1 MSRSKD
7 YPVSLISVGS
17 LKENLHFGD
26 FSQNWWET
34 RQSNNSNDIDNI
46 SILYPIRIGME
57 TMVILN
63 ETRFFITVVQGCE
76 GSLYQPGYICEVNGK
91 KSEVFSNSSAA
102 ITNTYQELFSSKSKF
117 SGPLIMGHNKSKINE
132 QILADITFYPFNC
145 MFSNIKLF
153 VYGIGAFTKDHL
165 DNTGPGFKSSFVYLI
180 GAKKI
185 KTLFVQE
192 INEKNSS
199 VKMYQNYNL
208 VFTYIGNSPNNVWEK
223 VGILSQHKGIDLFGI
238 TSPQVQSYIQK
249 FRVPKCLPEE
259 WIIEEKMKP
268 LWEYHLRRFTL
279 ASTPWNEFFTKCNPE
294 ADCNNL
300 QFLYDSAFLK
310 PIPKQ
315 YCREPVVYLKNTKR
329 ALWEKFKYSF
339 PNGIKRTTFYT
350 KLMGN
355 QYVYREDLGGLCSIC
370 SSYGYETF
378 ENIMNLIKEKINN
391 MELQISLA
399 IKRYVRVGG
408 EIQEGN
414 DITSAIEN
422 TAGTSVAHIELNR
435 EGENAGY
442 IQARG
447 IPNIGRWTT
456 FSPAQ
461 IQNITKNEISQP
473 SPQVSEP
480 TKPKSPWKIPLP
492 HASGICP
499 KRLALPEL
507 KNELTNRGIV
517 YDNQNKRQKLI
528 EMLDKELSQETLA
541 NVE

>member
-153 VYGIGAFTKDHL
+153 AYGIGAFTKDHL

-268 LWEYHLRRFTL
+268 L
-279 ASTPWNEFFTKCNPE
+279 
-294 ADCNNL
+294 
-300 QFLYDSAFLK
+300 
-310 PIPKQ
+310 
-315 YCREPVVYLKNTKR
+315 
-329 ALWEKFKYSF
+329 
-339 PNGIKRTTFYT
+339 
-350 KLMGN
+350 
-355 QYVYREDLGGLCSIC
+355 
-370 SSYGYETF
+370 
-378 ENIMNLIKEKINN
+378 
-391 MELQISLA
+391 
-399 IKRYVRVGG
+399 
-408 EIQEGN
+408 
-414 DITSAIEN
+414 
-422 TAGTSVAHIELNR
+422 
-435 EGENAGY
+435 
-442 IQARG
+442 
-447 IPNIGRWTT
+447 
-456 FSPAQ
+456 
-461 IQNITKNEISQP
+461 
-473 SPQVSEP
+473 
-480 TKPKSPWKIPLP
+480 
-492 HASGICP
+492 
-499 KRLALPEL
+499 
-507 KNELTNRGIV
+507 
-517 YDNQNKRQKLI
+517 
-528 EMLDKELSQETLA
+528 
-541 NVE
+541 

>member
-1 MSRSKD
+1 MLPYGERNNSRKHVCMYYRYFNRPTSKEINEYFGKYDYEKRKD
-7 YPVSLISVGS
+7 YQNDSDDDVGDCDVTTVFEVKILILAILMAVVTIERSNPKIKKYFV
-17 LKENLHFGD
+17 LHIHSEF
-26 FSQNWWET
+26 
-34 RQSNNSNDIDNI
+34 R
-46 SILYPIRIGME
+46 M
-57 TMVILN
+57 N
-63 ETRFFITVVQGCE
+63 EINF
-76 GSLYQPGYICEVNGK
+76 YYVNGK

-279 ASTPWNEFFTKCNPE
+279 ASTPWNEFFTKWYHETKTIIEITAALKAIYPSTHSFNEREMRAWRTMLTHAGCTNITPFNKGASPHEFWTKSSNPE

-315 YCREPVVYLKNTKR
+315 YC
-329 ALWEKFKYSF
+329 S
-339 PNGIKRTTFYT
+339 
-350 KLMGN
+350 
-355 QYVYREDLGGLCSIC
+355 D
-370 SSYGYETF
+370 
-378 ENIMNLIKEKINN
+378 
-391 MELQISLA
+391 
-399 IKRYVRVGG
+399 
-408 EIQEGN
+408 
-414 DITSAIEN
+414 
-422 TAGTSVAHIELNR
+422 
-435 EGENAGY
+435 
-442 IQARG
+442 
-447 IPNIGRWTT
+447 
-456 FSPAQ
+456 
-461 IQNITKNEISQP
+461 
-473 SPQVSEP
+473 VSEP

-541 NVE
+541 NVEEMLDVLKSKVEEGEIENSDLPKLPTIQGWITRYSAQLREKNAKTTLGVSN

>member
-46 SILYPIRIGME
+46 SILYPIHIGME

-249 FRVPKCLPEE
+249 FR
-259 WIIEEKMKP
+259 
-268 LWEYHLRRFTL
+268 H
-279 ASTPWNEFFTKCNPE
+279 EFWTKSSNPE

-315 YCREPVVYLKNTKR
+315 YCSDGDVFWDSFQQSLQANAKGYNGKR
-329 ALWEKFKYSF
+329 RILSIIAEKFPYK
-339 PNGIKRTTFYT
+339 ILTE
-350 KLMGN
+350 KL
-355 QYVYREDLGGLCSIC
+355 
-370 SSYGYETF
+370 
-378 ENIMNLIKEKINN
+378 K
-391 MELQISLA
+391 
-399 IKRYVRVGG
+399 
-408 EIQEGN
+408 
-414 DITSAIEN
+414 
-422 TAGTSVAHIELNR
+422 
-435 EGENAGY
+435 
-442 IQARG
+442 
-447 IPNIGRWTT
+447 
-456 FSPAQ
+456 
-461 IQNITKNEISQP
+461 
-473 SPQVSEP
+473 
-480 TKPKSPWKIPLP
+480 
-492 HASGICP
+492 
-499 KRLALPEL
+499 
-507 KNELTNRGIV
+507 
-517 YDNQNKRQKLI
+517 
-528 EMLDKELSQETLA
+528 
-541 NVE
+541 

>member
-315 YCREPVVYLKNTKR
+315 YCSDGDVFWDSFQQSLQANAKGYNGKR
-329 ALWEKFKYSF
+329 RILSIIAEKFPYK
-339 PNGIKRTTFYT
+339 ILTE
-350 KLMGN
+350 KL
-355 QYVYREDLGGLCSIC
+355 
-370 SSYGYETF
+370 
-378 ENIMNLIKEKINN
+378 K
-391 MELQISLA
+391 ISLA

-435 EGENAGY
+435 GKFLIIKDKKKYKVLLDE
-442 IQARG
+442 
-447 IPNIGRWTT
+447 
-456 FSPAQ
+456 
-461 IQNITKNEISQP
+461 
-473 SPQVSEP
+473 V
-480 TKPKSPWKIPLP
+480 
-492 HASGICP
+492 
-499 KRLALPEL
+499 
-507 KNELTNRGIV
+507 
-517 YDNQNKRQKLI
+517 NKYLY
-528 EMLDKELSQETLA
+528 
-541 NVE
+541 